1 MTQTVHV
8 CPSMTFPTFDSIF
21 DQIKG
26 LKLSF
31 DPSWPSLPTMP
42 SPMFPNMVAPDIQKP
57 NLSFSIMMN
66 QLLKWFEA
74 IIGKLTSF
82 LGSTFTFPDIPH
94 INLKLPDLFTM
105 GGPDFDWKG
114 LLAKIPDLS
123 LPSLPNPMLP
133 NMHMPE
139 FEGLA
144 KLQALILDYCSTLM
158 TSLVGIVDSVIG
170 KLNAAPFRL
179 GLSMPTLPDPLLP
192 LNFDAL
198 MLNMPSLP
206 TLPSPLFGDFSN
218 PAMEMLERAKNYYMH
233 MITLVGKKID
243 DFVASI
249 ASYIGGW
256 TPPFA
261 CVDVPVST

>member
-1 MTQTVHV
+1 MAVQHV
-8 CPSMTFPTFDSIF
+8 CPTATFPSFDSIF

-31 DPSWPSLPTMP
+31 DPSMPSLPTMP
-42 SPMFPNMVAPDIQKP
+42 SPMFPNMTMPDIQKP

-66 QLLKWFEA
+66 QVLNWFEQ

-94 INLKLPDLFTM
+94 INIKLPELLS
-105 GGPDFDWKG
+105 GNSSFDWDS
-114 LLAKIPDLS
+114 LYAKIPSLS
-123 LPSLPNPMLP
+123 LPSLPDPLLP

-139 FEGLA
+139 FENLV

-170 KLNAAPFRL
+170 KLNANPFRL
-179 GLSMPTLPDPLLP
+179 GLSMPSLPDPLLP
-192 LNFDAL
+192 TDFNSL

-206 TLPSPLFGDFSN
+206 TIPDPMFGDFKN
-218 PAMEMLERAKNYYMH
+218 PSMELLEKAKNYYMH
-233 MITLVGKKID
+233 MISYVGKKID

-249 ASYIGGW
+249 SGYIGGW
-256 TPPFA
+256 TPPCM
-261 CVDVPVST
+261 CVDLPVSA

>member
-1 MTQTVHV
+1 MTQTVQV
-8 CPSMTFPTFDSIF
+8 CPSSTFPSFDDIYGKLS
-21 DQIKG
+21 G
-26 LKLSF
+26 LKLKF
-31 DPSWPSLPTMP
+31 DPSMPSLPTMP
-42 SPMFPNMVAPDIQKP
+42 SPMFPNMTAPELQKT
-57 NLSFSIMMN
+57 NFSFSIMMN
-66 QLLKWFEA
+66 QILKWFEA

-94 INLKLPDLFTM
+94 INIKLPELLS
-105 GGPDFDWKG
+105 GNSSFDWKSMY
-114 LLAKIPDLS
+114 AKIPNLS

-139 FEGLA
+139 FENLA
-144 KLQALILDYCSTLM
+144 KFQALILDYTSTLM

-179 GLSMPTLPDPLLP
+179 GLSMPTLPSPLLP
-192 LNFDAL
+192 TDFNSL

-206 TLPSPLFGDFSN
+206 SLPDPLFGNVHSPN
-218 PAMEMLERAKNYYMH
+218 VEMLERAKNYYLH
-233 MITLVGKKID
+233 MVSLVGKKID

-256 TPPFA
+256 TAPVA
-261 CVDVPVST
+261 CVNCPVVS